1 MPTTGTEPD
10 GRGWIVASELSKR
23 FGRVRAVDALSF
35 SVPPRSITGFLGPNG
50 AGKTTTLRMLLG
62 LITPDSGS
70 ATISGFS
77 YFDLKNPVVQ
87 RRLGGQPGP
96 GEAGNSPTLV

>member
-1 MPTTGTEPD
+1 MLALI
-10 GRGWIVASELSKR
+10 GRLVEKARYSVL
-23 FGRVRAVDALSF
+23 ALILGALLVLISC
-35 SVPPRSITGFLGPNG
+35 VQIKDITKLDVQP
-50 AGKTTTLRMLLG
+50 LPSP
-62 LITPDSGS
+62 I
-70 ATISGFS
+70 